1 MNSKFHSIESAIA
14 DLKNGK
20 IIIVVDDESRENEG
34 DFLMS
39 ADLVTPE
46 ALNFMATFGR
56 GLICTPVST
65 KIAQRLDLKLQVPE
79 NKDSAAFTISIDA
92 KDKIS
97 TGISVSDRA
106 HTIKL
111 MTENLSAASDFTRPG
126 HVFPLIA
133 KDGGVLERPGHT
145 EAAVDLMKLAA
156 LSPVAVICEIMNP
169 DGSMARLDDLWKIA
183 QAFKLKMISID
194 DLIKHSSSL

>member
-1 MNSKFHSIESAIA
+1 MNNKSFDSIKAAIA

-20 IIIVVDDESRENEG
+20 IIIVIDDESRENEG

-39 ADLVTPE
+39 AELVTGE
-46 ALNFMATFGR
+46 ALNFMITVGR
-56 GLICTPVST
+56 GLVCTPLSSHLA
-65 KIAQRLDLKLQVPE
+65 KKFDLKLQVPE
-79 NKDSAAFTISIDA
+79 NQNSTAFTVSIDA

-97 TGISVSDRA
+97 TGISVKDRA

-111 MTENLSAASDFTRPG
+111 LTEDSTVPEDFVRPG

-145 EAAVDLMKLAA
+145 EAAVDLMKLAG
-156 LSPVAVICEIMNP
+156 LKPVGILCEVMNP
-169 DGSMARLDDLWKIA
+169 DGSMARATDLYKIA
-183 QAFKLKMISID
+183 DQFKMKIISID
-194 DLIKHSSSL
+194 SLKEFIS